1 MNLAQ
6 AIILGIVQGATEYL
20 PVSSSAHL
28 VLVPW
33 LLGWAA
39 PTFAFDVLV
48 QWGTLVSVIIYFW
61 RDLWGI
67 VRGVSSGLARR
78 RPLETF
84 EARLGWY
91 IVLATVPAVVLGALF
106 KDWFEAA
113 FSAPRAV
120 AVLLLGTAAML
131 AAAEYRGRR
140 VRGLDAL
147 TWLDAVIVGIWQ
159 ATSLLPGISRSGAT
173 ITGGV
178 LRGLERRSAA
188 RLSFLMSVPVML
200 GAGVLALKDLVEAGL
215 LGAQLPVLVTGF
227 AAAAL
232 TGYACIHWLLGYLQR
247 GRLHVFA
254 IYCGV
259 VGVLCLIVALARG

>member
-1 MNLAQ
+1 MNLVQ

-33 LLGWAA
+33 LLGWGE

-48 QWGTLVSVIIYFW
+48 QWGTLVSVIVYFW

-67 VRGVSSGLARR
+67 VRGVLSGLARR

-91 IVLATVPAVVLGALF
+91 IVLATVPAVILGALF

-131 AAAEYRGRR
+131 VAAEYWGRR
-140 VRGLDAL
+140 VRRLDTL

-159 ATSLLPGISRSGAT
+159 AASLLPGISRSGAT

-178 LRGLERRSAA
+178 LRGLDRRSAA

-200 GAGVLALKDLVEAGL
+200 GAGLLALQDLVEAGL

-232 TGYACIHWLLGYLQR
+232 TGYACIRWLLGYLQR
-247 GRLHVFA
+247 GRLHGFA

-259 VGVLCLIVALARG
+259 VGVLCLIIALARG